1 MSFDGSF
8 FQRSIPME
16 QGKKYRV
23 TWKMANQRR
32 MREFVGVY
40 LSTLTD
46 GSYAFSLRPVYGT
59 TTLQPAWIVQ
69 CVQVADDTPVGVIK
83 K

>member
-1 MSFDGSF
+1 
-8 FQRSIPME
+8 ME

-40 LSTLTD
+40 LPPTN
-46 GSYAFSLRPVYGT
+46 GIPG
-59 TTLQPAWIVQ
+59 
-69 CVQVADDTPVGVIK
+69 K
-83 K
+83 